1 MNDLIIHVPEIIQAG
16 GTIQAESI
24 FDKIDTLA
32 SGAEETAKGFF
43 ASGFIIGAVV
53 QWVKNKFSVASGI
66 AGILLAAVGL
76 AILTQMDVFK
86 DAFADTVPSDA
97 QVVNEAPVL
106 EAQPQLEDPIVI
118 TVDDLG
124 FAA

>member
-43 ASGFIIGAVV
+43 ASGSPR
-53 QWVKNKFSVASGI
+53 WTCSRMRS
-66 AGILLAAVGL
+66 
-76 AILTQMDVFK
+76 
-86 DAFADTVPSDA
+86 
-97 QVVNEAPVL
+97 
-106 EAQPQLEDPIVI
+106 PIRSP
-118 TVDDLG
+118 
-124 FAA
+124 AMRRS